1 LGRTPSRRKNRV
13 TPGAG
18 ALEAPR
24 FDWRRWLLPALIFG
38 FALSLHARAIGF
50 GFSYLDDDQLVID
63 DQPFLTES
71 SSPFKA
77 FARAYFPGAARDH
90 AYYRPLVTASYALDA
105 AFGGDDPAAY
115 HRTNVLIHA
124 TASLWL
130 FALLL
135 KLGYARR
142 TAAFGALL
150 FAAHPALTQ
159 AVSWIPGR
167 PDTLMTWFA
176 LASAFCLARAVER
189 GSMAYRAAH
198 LGFWLCALW
207 SKEAAL
213 VLPLIFVAYGRGC
226 LGRPLRRLAEPWLV
240 LGYAAVIAV
249 YLIARLSAL
258 AGAGAA
264 GVSLAGTLSN
274 AAALMNALGKLFAPV
289 ELSVLA
295 TRLDASHWPSL
306 VGVAVLLLAASRAW
320 VKKERVAFAVA
331 AFTLAMLPNLPA
343 SSELV
348 LESRLYLPAVA
359 IVIFAAE
366 IFERAPLCERTKL
379 ALAAMPLLAFVALTL
394 SYAPSFRDRTAFAEA
409 AVRGSPRFALAHRNL
424 GVTLHLAGDAPGAER
439 EYRTALALDAE
450 EPVVNNN
457 LGVLAMARGDLA
469 SAEQHLRRELE
480 LNPTYAPAQ
489 QNLSQVL
496 EATGRAAE
504 ARRHSAQPP

>member
-1 LGRTPSRRKNRV
+1 L
-13 TPGAG
+13 
-18 ALEAPR
+18 
-24 FDWRRWLLPALIFG
+24 LLPALIG
-38 FALSLHARAIGF
+38 AFALWLHAPVIGF
-50 GFSYLDDDQLVID
+50 GFSYVDDDQLVVD

-77 FARAYFPGAARDH
+77 FTRAYFPGAARDH

-105 AFGGDDPAAY
+105 AWGGQDPAAY
-115 HRTNVLIHA
+115 HRTNLLIHA

-130 FALLL
+130 FGLLA

-142 TAAFGALL
+142 TAAFAALL
-150 FAAHPALTQ
+150 FVAHPALTQ

-176 LASAFCLARAVER
+176 LASAFFLARAIER
-189 GSMAYRAAH
+189 GSVAYRAAH
-198 LGFWLCALW
+198 LSFWLCALW

-213 VLPLIFVAYGRGC
+213 VLPLIFAAYAKGC

-240 LGYAAVIAV
+240 LGYAAVIAI
-249 YLIARLSAL
+249 YLTARLSAL

-264 GVSLAGTLSN
+264 GVSIASALTNLG
-274 AAALMNALGKLFAPV
+274 ALMNALGKLFVPV

-295 TRLDASHWPSL
+295 TTLDSPRWPGL
-306 VGVAVLLLAASRAW
+306 VGVAALLLALSPAW
-320 VKKERVAFAVA
+320 VRRKRVAFVGV
-331 AFTLAMLPNLPA
+331 AFTLAMFPNLPA

-348 LESRLYLPAVA
+348 LESRLYLPAIA
-359 IVIFAAE
+359 IVLFAGE
-366 IFERAPLCERTKL
+366 LFERAPLSERAKL
-379 ALAAMPLLAFVALTL
+379 ALAAVPLLSFAVLTR
-394 SYAPSFRDRTAFAEA
+394 SYAQNFRDRTAFAEA
-409 AVRGSPRFALAHRNL
+409 AVRGSPRLALAHRNL
-424 GVTLHLAGDAPGAER
+424 GVTRHLAGDALRAER
-439 EYRTALALDAE
+439 EYRAALALDEA

-480 LNPTYAPAQ
+480 LNPAYAPAQ
-489 QNLSQVL
+489 QNLARIL

-504 ARRHSAQPP
+504 AHRDGAKPP

>member
-1 LGRTPSRRKNRV
+1 VLV
-13 TPGAG
+13 AQ
-18 ALEAPR
+18 R
-24 FDWRRWLLPALIFG
+24 FDWRHLLLPALIAA
-38 FALSLHARAIGF
+38 FALALHAPAINF
-50 GFSYLDDDQLVID
+50 GFSYVDDDQLLVD

-77 FARAYFPGAARDH
+77 FARAYFPGGARDH

-105 AFGGDDPAAY
+105 ALGGKDAAAY
-115 HRTNVLIHA
+115 HRTNLLVHA
-124 TASLWL
+124 MASLWL

-142 TAAFGALL
+142 TAAFGALVL
-150 FAAHPALTQ
+150 VAHPALTQ
-159 AVSWIPGR
+159 AVAWIPGR

-176 LASAFCLARAVER
+176 LASAFCLVRAVES
-189 GSMAYRAAH
+189 GGVAYRAAH
-198 LGFWLCALW
+198 LAFWLCALW

-213 VLPLIFVAYGRGC
+213 VLPLIFAAYARGC

-249 YLIARLSAL
+249 YLTARFSVL

-264 GVSLAGTLSN
+264 GVSIASALAN
-274 AAALMNALGKLFAPV
+274 APALLNALGKLFVPV

-295 TRLDASHWPSL
+295 TMLDAPRWPGL
-306 VGVAVLLLAASRAW
+306 VGVAALLLAASRAW
-320 VKKERVAFAVA
+320 VRRERVAFAVA

-348 LESRLYLPAVA
+348 LESRLYLPAIA
-359 IVIFAAE
+359 IVLFACE
-366 IFERAPLCERTKL
+366 LFERAPLRERAKL
-379 ALAAMPLLAFVALTL
+379 TLAAVPLLSFVVLTR
-394 SYAPSFRDRTAFAEA
+394 SYAQSFHDRTAFAEA
-409 AVRGSPRFALAHRNL
+409 AVRGSPRLSLAHRNL
-424 GVTLHLAGDAPGAER
+424 GVTLHIAGDAAGAER
-439 EYRTALALDAE
+439 EYRAALELDAA

-457 LGVLAMARGDLA
+457 LGVLAMARGELA

-480 LNPTYAPAQ
+480 LDPTYAPAR
-489 QNLSQVL
+489 QNLAQVL

-504 ARRHSAQPP
+504 ARLYRTTPP